1 MAGRGGAAAPSP
13 VRWLWVDCT
22 AGALVG
28 VLVLAFGAW
37 LARLHGLPEGVLFL
51 LGVANLAY
59 AAYSFALARSPRR
72 TLRQIEVLA
81 VANAAWGVVCVGLA
95 VQYWAVASAFGFVHL
110 FGEAFFVAVLAAI
123 EWRQR
128 HRLVGAVRPAAV

>member
-1 MAGRGGAAAPSP
+1 MAGRVGSAPTNP
-13 VRWLWVDCT
+13 VRWLWVDCI

-28 VLVLAFGAW
+28 VVVLAFAGW
-37 LARLHGLPEGVLFL
+37 LARLHGLPEGVVLV
-51 LGVANLAY
+51 LGIANLAY
-59 AAYSFALARSPRR
+59 ASYSFALARNPRR

-95 VQYWAVASAFGFVHL
+95 VRYWTVASAFAFVHL
-110 FGEAFFVAVLAAI
+110 FGEAAFVAALAAV

-128 HRLVGAVRPAAV
+128 HRLAGAWRTSV